1 MTVFDL
7 DTIVEEWLT
16 QTLFGSAALL
26 ELIGRNTVTDLPQV
40 YWELAPEEG
49 VAGPLPGQDSP
60 PPYVVCQSQSG
71 GMNIL
76 SALPEMVWGDGLWL
90 VKVVGLGNSADTV
103 RRANAVI
110 TRLLD
115 GAVGDT
121 SEGRVNGC
129 EFQQSHTP
137 PTEVLDGVT
146 YFTRGGI
153 YHITAQPR
161 DGS

>member
-1 MTVFDL
+1 MNTVFDL

-16 QTLFGSAALL
+16 QTLFASAALL
-26 ELIGRNTVTDLPQV
+26 ELIGRNTVTGLPQV

-49 VAGPLPGQDSP
+49 VTDQ
-60 PPYVVCQSQSG
+60 PYVVCQSQSG
-71 GMNIL
+71 GMTIL
-76 SALPEMVWGDGLWL
+76 SALPEVVWGDGLWL
-90 VKVVGLGNSADTV
+90 VKVVGLGDDADTV
-103 RRANAVI
+103 RRANSIINSV
-110 TRLLD
+110 LD

-129 EFQQSHTP
+129 EYQQSHTP

-161 DGS
+161 SGS

>member
-26 ELIGRNTVTDLPQV
+26 ELIGRNTVTGQPQV

-49 VAGPLPGQDSP
+49 VPG
-60 PPYVVCQSQSG
+60 PPYVVCQSQSS

-76 SALPEMVWGDGLWL
+76 SALPQVVWGDGLWL
-90 VKVVGLGNSADTV
+90 VKVVGLGEQADTV

-110 TRLLD
+110 NRLLD
-115 GAVGDT
+115 GSVGDT
-121 SEGRVNGC
+121 SEGRVSGC
-129 EFQQSHTP
+129 EFTQSFTP
-137 PTEVLDGVT
+137 PTEVNDGVT

-161 DGS
+161 DGF